1 MTTSGSDW
9 QTCDRFLELRSH
21 WFTLIGEHLIDD
33 RQQPLDYWRV
43 ERADSVIVLP
53 IQLERLILPPPAYR
67 PGISQC
73 SLDFPGGRLPEDKS
87 PEDAARLILQRE
99 LGVPPTAIV
108 DLTPLN
114 PDGWAV
120 NSSFSNQRLYGFMA
134 QIQPEFELT
143 SDRVGMN
150 VAITPEA
157 IRQLLQTLTCLQCR
171 ALVLQWWLDRS
182 SIAGIR

>member
-53 IQLERLILPPPAYR
+53 IQSAQLILPPPAYR
-67 PGISQC
+67 PGISRC
-73 SLDFPGGRLPEDKS
+73 SVDFPGGRRPEDKL
-87 PEDAARLILQRE
+87 PEVAAGLILQRE
-99 LGVPPTAIV
+99 LGVDPTAIA

-114 PDGWAV
+114 TEGWAV
-120 NSSFSNQRLYGFMA
+120 NSSFSNQRLYGFVA
-134 QIQPEFELT
+134 SIQPEFELPN
-143 SDRVGMN
+143 DRIGMR
-150 VAITPEA
+150 VAITDTGIQA
-157 IRQLLQTLTCLQCR
+157 LLKTLICLQCR
-171 ALVLQWWLDRS
+171 ALVLQWWFDRQTTD
-182 SIAGIR
+182 